1 VDAGA
6 DTLNRNDSGDLM
18 PDANADASTLS
29 SAVDAWLL
37 PLEGGDSVC
46 GPDLEYDPEFLEL
59 TLAIDGKPA
68 TQFSPGEPPDWV
80 RVRDGST
87 SVLARTRDLRV
98 ALWWGRAMVN
108 LNGFEAVPATIGLL
122 HGLMDRFW
130 EDVHPLPG
138 EDPDALARLSVIGAL
153 DKLDSLLGDV
163 RNAPLLPHGQ
173 LSGLRVRDVEV
184 ALSRLAPRAG
194 EAPKTQAEIAG
205 RLAQVPGAAEALLDQ
220 TAAAIQSLDR
230 LQDLMMERFR
240 SDLVV
245 DLKTLRA
252 MLSGL
257 QSLLP
262 QRAPSAPQEPGVAAA
277 AAPSVPARAA
287 SGVYSIDS
295 RQDAIRAIELV
306 CAYLERSEPTNP
318 AQLLLRRAARVIDK
332 NFLQLVGELAPEAVR
347 DVARIMGVDPKTVSD
362 EN

>member
-1 VDAGA
+1 
-6 DTLNRNDSGDLM
+6 
-18 PDANADASTLS
+18 
-29 SAVDAWLL
+29 
-37 PLEGGDSVC
+37 
-46 GPDLEYDPEFLEL
+46 
-59 TLAIDGKPA
+59 
-68 TQFSPGEPPDWV
+68 
-80 RVRDGST
+80 
-87 SVLARTRDLRV
+87 
-98 ALWWGRAMVN
+98 MVN
-108 LNGFEAVPATIGLL
+108 LNGFEAVPATIALL

-130 EDVHPLPG
+130 EDVHPVPG
-138 EDPDALARLSVIGAL
+138 EDADALARLSVIGAL

-163 RNAPLLPHGQ
+163 RNAPLLGSGP

-184 ALSRLAPRAG
+184 ALSKLSPRAG
-194 EAPKTQAEIAG
+194 EAPRTQAEIAG
-205 RLAQVPGAAEALLDQ
+205 RLADVPGAAEALAEQ
-220 TAAAIQSLDR
+220 ASAAIQSLDR
-230 LQDLMMERFR
+230 LQSLMVHRFR

-262 QRAPSAPQEPGVAAA
+262 QRAPSAPEERGVAATA
-277 AAPSVPARAA
+277 RSVPAHAA
-287 SGVYSIDS
+287 IGVHSIDN

-332 NFLQLVGELAPEAVR
+332 NFLQLVGELAPDAVK